1 MNNDI
6 IVVGSFVQ
14 DLIWETKTLPKSGQT
29 VIGSLRSGPGGK
41 GSNQAIAAQRAGAK
55 VCFIGAVGN
64 DSYCKNARTF
74 YEAEGLNYHLIE
86 SSGSPTGTA
95 AILVDEKGENQ
106 IIVDLGANENL
117 CSSEIIDKEVT
128 SASILICQF
137 ESNLS
142 ATAKSLQTAQKSK
155 VTTILNPAP
164 MRSGINLD
172 LLKYVD
178 IIVPNENEFTDLTKQ
193 LGINKPTC
201 DLLEY
206 PKNTM
211 DKIRQE
217 IGVSVLIITLGARG
231 SLLCTKDLYKIINV
245 FEGIKAI
252 DTVGAGDA
260 FVGGLGAGIT
270 HFNGDILKAT
280 DFASATAGIS
290 VTRKGTASAMP
301 YMNEIKSV
309 LKKYEYTKN

>member
-6 IVVGSFVQ
+6 VVIGSFVQ

-41 GSNQAIAAQRAGAK
+41 GSNQAVAAQRAGAT
-55 VCFIGAVGN
+55 VCFVGAVGN
-64 DSYCKNARTF
+64 DSFSKNARSF
-74 YEAEGLNYHLIE
+74 YATEGLNYHLIE
-86 SSGSPTGTA
+86 KSGSPTGTA

-106 IIVDLGANENL
+106 IVVDLGANDNL
-117 CSSEIIDKEVT
+117 CSSDKIDKEIT

-172 LLKYVD
+172 LLKHVD
-178 IIVPNENEFTDLTKQ
+178 IIVPNENEFTDLIKN
-193 LGINKPTC
+193 LGIEKPTS
-201 DLLEY
+201 DLLKC

-211 DKIRQE
+211 NKIRQE

-231 SLLCTKDLYKIINV
+231 SLLCTEDLYKKINV

-252 DTVGAGDA
+252 DTTGAGDA
-260 FVGGLGAGIT
+260 FVGGLGAGLI
-270 HFNGDILKAT
+270 HFKGDMLKAT

-301 YMNEIKSV
+301 YINEIKSV
-309 LKKYEYTKN
+309 LK